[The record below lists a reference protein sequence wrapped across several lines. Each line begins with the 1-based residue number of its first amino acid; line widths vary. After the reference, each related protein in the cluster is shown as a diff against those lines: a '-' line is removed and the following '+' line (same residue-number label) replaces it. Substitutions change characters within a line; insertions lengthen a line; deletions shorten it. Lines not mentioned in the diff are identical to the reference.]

1 MQPPK
6 ARPRIRSIT
15 IELEDGRKRIIEGDE
30 LNDPKGGTLVWNDF
44 GAHEMMKSAYAHRG
58 EQEKVAKVER
68 IWEGKQGAAAKDAA
82 VASDIPAVMIKPR
95 CDPEGWP

>member
-58 EQEKVAKVER
+58 EQEKVAKVEM
-68 IWEGKQGAAAKDAA
+68 IWEGKEDPAERSTAL
-82 VASDIPAVMIKPR
+82 ASDLPAVMFKPK
-95 CDPEGWP
+95 CVPDGWP